1 MSQEYRGS
9 GGFKTEGL
17 GKLLYEGSD
26 LGVFIFVLFLF
37 FGSRESL
44 EIN

>member
-9 GGFKTEGL
+9 DGFKTEGL

-26 LGVFIFVLFLF
+26 VGVFVFVLFLF
-37 FGSRESL
+37 FASRESL